1 MNTTQIGCFLAAA
14 RFHSFSRAAEEL
26 YLTQPSVS
34 RYIGQLEQEWEVR
47 LFVRDGK
54 AMALTPEG
62 RSITGSACASPR
74 NSMI

>member
-1 MNTTQIGCFLAAA
+1 MNTTQIWQFLAAA

-54 AMALTPEG
+54 AMALTPEERG
-62 RSITGSACASPR
+62 VLPALSALHQG
-74 NSMI
+74 I